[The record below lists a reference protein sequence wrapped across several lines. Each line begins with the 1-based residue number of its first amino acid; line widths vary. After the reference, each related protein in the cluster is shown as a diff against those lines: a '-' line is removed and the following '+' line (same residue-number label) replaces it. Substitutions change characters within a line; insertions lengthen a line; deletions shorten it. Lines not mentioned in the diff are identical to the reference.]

1 MSSKNEFLLLDVVST
16 SCAIHRLQKGFVKKD
31 PFDDRTSNSDL
42 LYRHFF
48 SDEKVNVNKKDRD
61 TAEEVVAYLKG
72 LGFKAIERSL
82 TDFEKKVLQFV
93 TSDTIGRDRLGI
105 AASLPQVYYS
115 KVKSDDW
122 SDRERSLGVSSD
134 FQGSPGSRCN
144 FDIKVEFVK
153 FIPTTNSY
161 LVTSSID
168 NKHIL
173 KFFTPEKKFSV
184 GKKYSVAGF
193 VKPHALNSYTN
204 FKETMINR
212 VKINA

>member
-42 LYRHFF
+42 LYKHFF

-93 TSDTIGRDRLGI
+93 TSDT
-105 AASLPQVYYS
+105 
-115 KVKSDDW
+115 
-122 SDRERSLGVSSD
+122 
-134 FQGSPGSRCN
+134 
-144 FDIKVEFVK
+144 
-153 FIPTTNSY
+153 
-161 LVTSSID
+161 
-168 NKHIL
+168 
-173 KFFTPEKKFSV
+173 
-184 GKKYSVAGF
+184 
-193 VKPHALNSYTN
+193 
-204 FKETMINR
+204 
-212 VKINA
+212 